1 MKFVKFGI
9 FALSMGMFIASC
21 GGSETETTE
30 TTDTMA
36 TEVVAPAPEVA
47 PATVDTMS
55 AAPVTA
61 DTTTAPAATPA
72 H

>member
-9 FALSMGMFIASC
+9 FALSMGLFIASC
-21 GGSETETTE
+21 GGNESETTE
-30 TTDTMA
+30 TTDTVA
-36 TEVVAPAPEVA
+36 TETIAPAPEAA

-61 DTTTAPAATPA
+61 DTTTATPA